1 MIEKSARRAFWLV
14 ELMISGFCAQI
25 VFVGNI
31 CLECVDLGWSESNHW
46 LPPSGAP
53 EIVAVAGQNR
63 PVRSQTRRY
72 TSGLPGPNIALSP
85 CNFKNNAN
93 LAGNDLPNQH
103 NCSCL
108 IL

>member
-63 PVRSQTRRY
+63 PVRSQMRRY